1 MNPTIRQITQR
12 MSLRK
17 PQIEALEVLAG
28 VVELLPMDQTVDLKD
43 CLAKLQSKYPQVSA
57 FERDFPN
64 LSFALATGVGKTRLM
79 GAMIAYL
86 ASVKNMRDFVLLAP
100 NNTILEK
107 LVREFSNPSD
117 PKYVFRGI
125 SEFANQPPTIVT
137 NENFDEGY
145 GVRNEWANQSDL
157 FGGEDVHVYIFNISM
172 INSDNRRMKS
182 PREMITGG
190 ISYFEYLSK
199 IENLVVLMDEA
210 HRYRAPSSTKAIE
223 ELKPILGIEMTATPQ
238 IEVGSS
244 SIMFQNII
252 YEYPLSEALKDG
264 YVKEPWV
271 AGRENF
277 KNSQLTDEALERL
290 KIEDGLRIHEG
301 TKIHLQN
308 YCYESGRPLVKPFM
322 LIIAVNL
329 AHANRLESMVKSDD
343 FFEGQYKNK
352 VRVVHSGVK
361 LEAEERMVR
370 DLLEIESFENPI
382 EIVIHVNM
390 LKEGWDVVN
399 LYTIVPLR
407 AANSKTLIEQ
417 SLGRGLRLPFGKRTG
432 NTEVDRLTIV
442 SHDRFDEIVLEAQ
455 KSDSLIKKGFMIG
468 RDFPEEGLQNI
479 EVKPVIMSEVESY
492 GEIKKLIAEK
502 TFEQIEK
509 IGTRDPIKI
518 GEAVI
523 DSIGEQAQ
531 GEAIA
536 QTVAEVLKR
545 YEALS
550 IRIPKIYVEPA
561 VVRAGRY
568 RPFTLDL
575 KYLNLQPMVSAIIKK
590 NLESGRQE
598 RMTTVSPIQLDESPV
613 DYLAK
618 SLLDSDSIS
627 ESEENTDLA
636 LNLSNQAVMHLRSYL
651 KSERDVETVLS
662 QNGPAI
668 TQQIHSQMKIHYEP
682 PIQRFTSSS
691 GRDFTFLKSVHH
703 AMPKGVV
710 EIPFTQTPE
719 NKSSLSRYLFTGF
732 KKSIYPS
739 VKFDSDSERIFTCVL
754 EQDASVL
761 KWVKPPRKSIRLYYL
776 RDLRYEP
783 DFIVETEDGLFM
795 CEVKSSA
802 EMEDPIVI
810 QKKEAAT
817 HWCTLAT
824 QHAQEHQAKPWAYL
838 LIPHNEVRL
847 TTSFSSF
854 IAQFKVFD
862 QKPEVE

>member
-1 MNPTIRQITQR
+1 MSPVLRQIAQR

-17 PQIEALEVLAG
+17 PQIEALEVLAEA
-28 VVELLPMDQTVDLKD
+28 VELLPAGKTVDLQEI
-43 CLAKLQSKYPQVSA
+43 LSLLQSKYPQISS
-57 FERDFPN
+57 FEREFPN
-64 LSFALATGVGKTRLM
+64 LSFSLATGVGKTRLM

-86 ASVKNMRDFVLLAP
+86 ASVKNIRDFVLLAP
-100 NNTILEK
+100 NTTILEK

-137 NENFDEGY
+137 SENFDEGY
-145 GVRNEWANQSDL
+145 GVRNEWVDQSDL
-157 FGGEDVHVYIFNISM
+157 FGGEDIHIYIFNISM
-172 INSDNRRMKS
+172 INRDDGRMRS
-182 PREMITGG
+182 PREMIVGG
-190 ISYFEYLSK
+190 MSYFEYLSK
-199 IENLVVLMDEA
+199 IEKLVVFMDEA
-210 HRYRAPSSTKAIE
+210 HRYRAPSSSKAID

-238 IEVGSS
+238 AEVGGRSVL
-244 SIMFQNII
+244 FQNII
-252 YEYPLSEALKDG
+252 YQYPLSAALRDG

-277 KNSQLTDEALERL
+277 KNSQLTDDALERL

-308 YCYESGRPLVKPFM
+308 YCYESSRPIVKPFM

-329 AHANRLESMVKSDD
+329 AHANRLESLIKSDE

-361 LEAEERMVR
+361 PEEEERMVR
-370 DLLEIESFENPI
+370 DLLEIESFQNPI

-407 AANSKTLIEQ
+407 AANSKILIEQ

-442 SHDRFDEIVLEAQ
+442 SHDRFDEIVLESQ
-455 KSDSLIKKGFMIG
+455 RSDSLIKKGFMIG
-468 RDFPEEGLQNI
+468 SDFPAEGLQNI
-479 EVKPVIMSEVESY
+479 EVKPAIISEVEAY
-492 GEIKKLIAEK
+492 GDIKRLIAEK
-502 TFEQIEK
+502 TFEQVEK
-509 IGTRDPIKI
+509 IGTRDLVRIS
-518 GEAVI
+518 EAVI

-531 GEAIA
+531 GDVVTLA
-536 QTVAEVLKR
+536 VAEVLKR

-561 VVRAGRY
+561 VVSPGRY
-568 RPFTLDL
+568 RKFTLNL
-575 KYLNLQPMVSAIIKK
+575 TYLNLQPMVSAIIKK
-590 NLESGRQE
+590 SLEDGKQE
-598 RMTTVSPIQLDESPV
+598 RMTSVLPIQLNESPI

-627 ESEENTDLA
+627 ESEENTDLV
-636 LNLSNQAVMHLRSYL
+636 LNLSNQTIAHLRSYL
-651 KSERDVETVLS
+651 KSEKEVETVLS
-662 QNGPAI
+662 QHGPAI
-668 TQQIHSQMKIHYEP
+668 AQQIHAQMKAYYEP
-682 PIQRFTSSS
+682 PVHRFTSSS
-691 GRDFTFLKSVHH
+691 GKDFTFLKSVHH
-703 AMPKGVV
+703 AMPKGAVQ
-710 EIPFTQTPE
+710 IPFTQTPE

-732 KKSIYPS
+732 KKSIYPA
-739 VKFDSDSERIFTCVL
+739 VKFDSDSERLFSCVL
-754 EQDASVL
+754 EQDSTVL
-761 KWVKPPRKSIRLYYL
+761 KWVKPPRKSILLYYL

-817 HWCTLAT
+817 HWCELAT
-824 QHAQEHQAKPWAYL
+824 QHAQEHKAKPWAYL

-847 TTSFSSF
+847 TTTFSSF
-854 IAQFKVFD
+854 VTQFKIVHE
-862 QKPEVE
+862 KPEAR